1 MIFIA
6 DFSPILPDFGIFFWT
21 TLIFLLILL
30 FLGRYA
36 FRPIQKALK
45 DREDSIQE
53 ALDQAKKA
61 KEEMEALQNSN
72 EQLLKEAQ
80 EERSN
85 ILKEA
90 KETKDAIIKEAKE
103 KAKTEA
109 QKIVDDA
116 KKEIENMKA
125 STLTSVK
132 NELGGMAI
140 SIAEKVI
147 RQQMAGEKAQE
158 NLVKQLVDDLSL

>member
-21 TLIFLLILL
+21 TLIFLLILF
-30 FLGRYA
+30 FLGRFA
-36 FRPIQKALK
+36 FRPIQEALK
-45 DREDSIQE
+45 VREEGIQA

-80 EERSN
+80 EERSK

-90 KETKDAIIKEAKE
+90 KETKDSIIKEAKE
-103 KAKTEA
+103 KAKSEA
-109 QKIVDDA
+109 QKIVTDA
-116 KKEIENMKA
+116 KTEIENMKA

-158 NLVKQLVDDLSL
+158 DLVKQLVDDLSL